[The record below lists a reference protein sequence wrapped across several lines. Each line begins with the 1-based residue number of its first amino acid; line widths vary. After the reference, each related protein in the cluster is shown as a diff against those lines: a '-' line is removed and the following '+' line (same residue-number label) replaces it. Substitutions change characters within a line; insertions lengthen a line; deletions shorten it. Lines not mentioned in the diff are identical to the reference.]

1 MIYNK
6 NIDNYYKSPTVQ
18 KTINTLY
25 FQGFLV
31 DVDKYDR
38 LKVKFL
44 DDYGLDSNKL
54 SFTKSYLLNKCKQ
67 VEGNNPLTEN
77 DTCFYIKTKGN
88 NVGYINNKPHPI
100 IDLKQHQVQLQIE
113 IKSYNFK
120 KKDTRHQGWYINL
133 KKIELLE
140 F

>member
-1 MIYNK
+1 MSTTK
-6 NIDNYYKSPTVQ
+6 SIDNYYKSPIVQ
-18 KTINTLY
+18 KLTNSLY
-25 FQGFLV
+25 FQGFLT
-31 DVDKYDR
+31 DIDKYGR

-44 DDYGLDSNKL
+44 DDYDSISSKL

-67 VEGNNPLTEN
+67 IEGNNPLAEN
-77 DTCFYIKTKGN
+77 DTCFYIKSKGI
-88 NVGYINNKPHPI
+88 NVGYINNRPHPI

-120 KKDTRHQGWYINL
+120 KKDTQHQGWCIIL
-133 KKIELLE
+133 KKIDLLE